1 MRRYA
6 CHYITTLLAIIT
18 LFTIHAQPNNSLQQ
32 RKKLTVQD
40 YKGLINENEDYL
52 ARTYTTVSIQYH
64 SPVVCSQKEKV
75 RVIVETSVSI
85 SNKSWMKLYK
95 IRTRETLNEL
105 LSHEQG
111 HYDISEVFA
120 TDLKSTLS
128 GLCFD
133 KVSYKKSADSVFQFK
148 NRYYDGLQRQY
159 DTETDHMRNKEMQL
173 KWKRRIAMMLEKA
186 MEP

>member
-6 CHYITTLLAIIT
+6 CYCKTTLIAVFT
-18 LFTIHAQPNNSLQQ
+18 LLILNAQTNNSHQQ

-40 YKGLINENEDYL
+40 YKGVINENEDYL
-52 ARTYTTVSIQYH
+52 ARTYTTVSVQYH

-75 RVIVETSVSI
+75 RVMVETSVSV
-85 SNKSWMKLYK
+85 SNKSWMKVYR
-95 IRTRETLNEL
+95 IRTKETLNEL

-120 TDLKSTLS
+120 TDLKTTLS

-133 KVSYKKSADSVFQFK
+133 KVSYKKSADSVFQSK

-159 DTETDHMRNKEMQL
+159 DTETDHMRNKDMQL
-173 KWKRRIAMMLEKA
+173 KWKRRIALMIENV
-186 MEP
+186 MEL

>member
-1 MRRYA
+1 MRRYP
-6 CHYITTLLAIIT
+6 CHYITTLIAIFT
-18 LFTIHAQPNNSLQQ
+18 LFISNAQVNNSFQQ

-52 ARTYTTVSIQYH
+52 ARTYTTVSVQYH
-64 SPVVCSQKEKV
+64 SPVVCSQKEEV
-75 RVIVETSVSI
+75 RAMVETSVSV
-85 SNKSWMKLYK
+85 STKSWMKLYK

-111 HYDISEVFA
+111 HFDISEVFA
-120 TDLKSTLS
+120 TDLKNTLS
-128 GLCFD
+128 GLCFN
-133 KVSYKKSADSVFQFK
+133 KGSYKKSADSVFQSK

-159 DTETDHMRNKEMQL
+159 DTDTDHMRNKDMQL

>member
-1 MRRYA
+1 MKRDVCY
-6 CHYITTLLAIIT
+6 YLTTLLAI
-18 LFTIHAQPNNSLQQ
+18 FTSFIIQAQTNNSPQQ
-32 RKKLTVQD
+32 KKLTVQD

-52 ARTYTTVSIQYH
+52 ARTYTIVSFQYH
-64 SPVVCSQKEKV
+64 SPVICSQKEKIKV
-75 RVIVETSVSI
+75 KVETNVSV

-120 TDLKSTLS
+120 TDLKKTLS

-133 KVSYKKSADSVFQFK
+133 RVSYRKSADSVFQSK

-159 DTETDHMRNKEMQL
+159 DIETDNMRNKEMQL
-173 KWKRRIAMMLEKA
+173 KWKRHIAMMLEKA
-186 MEP
+186 VES

>member
-6 CHYITTLLAIIT
+6 RYYITILLAIFY
-18 LFTIHAQPNNSLQQ
+18 LFVIHAQTNNSLQQ

-40 YKGLINENEDYL
+40 YKGIINENEDYL
-52 ARTYTTVSIQYH
+52 ARTYTTVSVQYH

-75 RVIVETSVSI
+75 KLMVETSVSV
-85 SNKSWMKLYK
+85 SNKSWMKVYK
-95 IRTRETLNEL
+95 IRSRETLNEL

-120 TDLKSTLS
+120 TDLKKTLS

-133 KVSYKKSADSVFQFK
+133 KASYKKSADSVFQSR

-159 DTETDHMRNKEMQL
+159 DTETDHMRNKDMQL
-173 KWKRRIAMMLEKA
+173 KWKRRIALMMDKV

>member
-1 MRRYA
+1 MRRCA
-6 CHYITTLLAIIT
+6 CHYIITPIAIFTLLI
-18 LFTIHAQPNNSLQQ
+18 LNAQTNHSLQQ

-40 YKGLINENEDYL
+40 YKGIINENEDYL
-52 ARTYTTVSIQYH
+52 ARTYTTVSVQYH

-75 RVIVETSVSI
+75 RLMVETSVSV
-85 SNKSWMKLYK
+85 SNKSWMKVYK

-120 TDLKSTLS
+120 TDLKNTLS

-133 KVSYKKSADSVFQFK
+133 KASYKKSADSVFQSK

-159 DTETDHMRNKEMQL
+159 DMETDHMRNKDMQL
-173 KWKRRIAMMLEKA
+173 KWKRRIAMMLEKVG
-186 MEP
+186 ER